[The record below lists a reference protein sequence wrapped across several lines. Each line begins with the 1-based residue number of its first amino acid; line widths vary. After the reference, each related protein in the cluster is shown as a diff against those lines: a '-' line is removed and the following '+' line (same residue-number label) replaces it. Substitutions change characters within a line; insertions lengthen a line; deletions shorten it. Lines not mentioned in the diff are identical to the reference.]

1 MTVRTSRSTRPATRT
16 AAVVTTAMLTA
27 AALWSTAA
35 PASAIKGGGPATT
48 KARPYAML
56 IELNGGQFCGG
67 TLIAPTRVLTAG
79 HCVESAG
86 DVAGLRVVGGR
97 TQVDGT
103 GGTVRKVSSYRLD
116 SRYGAPGYAYDAA
129 VLTLDRPMP
138 YRTIPVAGPKDGRLV
153 ADGRK
158 VTVLGWGRTGPGVS
172 GTRLKQAE
180 LVLSPVADCQPYT
193 DTETDPA
200 AMLCGMPRP
209 GTTDS
214 ICPGDSGGPLISG
227 GKVVGIVSSGN
238 KYCDEQ
244 FPVSVFVRAD
254 SVAADLGISTA

>member
-1 MTVRTSRSTRPATRT
+1 MPIHAARATRPGTRT
-16 AAVVTTAMLTA
+16 AAVVTTAVLAA
-27 AALWSTAA
+27 AALWSTAV
-35 PASAIKGGGPATT
+35 PASAIKGGGPATA
-48 KARPYAML
+48 KAHPYAML
-56 IELNGGQFCGG
+56 IEFEGRQFCGG
-67 TLIAPTRVLTAG
+67 TLVAPTKVLTAA
-79 HCVESAG
+79 HCVQSAG
-86 DVAGLRVVGGR
+86 DVSTLTVVGGR
-97 TQVDGT
+97 TRVDGT
-103 GGTVRKVSSYRLD
+103 DGTERQVSSARLD
-116 SRYGAPGYAYDAA
+116 SRYGGPGYAHDAA

-138 YRTIPVAGPKDGRLV
+138 YRTIPVAGPRDGKLV

-158 VTVLGWGRTGPGVS
+158 ATVLGWGRTGPGVD
-172 GTRLKQAE
+172 GTRLKRTR
-180 LVLSPVADCQPYT
+180 LVLSPVAACRPYT
-193 DTETDPA
+193 DPETDPA

-254 SVAADLGISTA
+254 SVAADLGIPTR